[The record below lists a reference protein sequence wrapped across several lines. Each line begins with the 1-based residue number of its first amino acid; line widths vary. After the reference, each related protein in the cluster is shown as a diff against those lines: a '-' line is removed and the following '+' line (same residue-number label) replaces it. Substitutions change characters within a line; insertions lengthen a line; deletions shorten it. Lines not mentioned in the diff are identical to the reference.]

1 MNTDEHRL
9 LKQGTRQAL
18 PCIVRNLCLSVF
30 ICGSKFWQFLR
41 AVLDD
46 DAYEQ
51 YVRRF
56 PHRSLATGH
65 RSPVSSHQSPAKP
78 VIPSVSEGSAF
89 LLSPAEFYRLRLE
102 EKYSRPTRCC

>member
-9 LKQGTRQAL
+9 FKTGTAEAL
-18 PCIVRNLCLSVF
+18 TSGVRNLCLSVF
-30 ICGSKFWQFLR
+30 ICGSKLFSWLR

-56 PHRSLATGH
+56 PHWSPATGH
-65 RSPVSSHQSPAKP
+65 RSRT
-78 VIPSVSEGSAF
+78 AF
-89 LLSPAEFYRLRLE
+89 YLARLE
-102 EKYSRPTRCC
+102 HKYSRPSRCC